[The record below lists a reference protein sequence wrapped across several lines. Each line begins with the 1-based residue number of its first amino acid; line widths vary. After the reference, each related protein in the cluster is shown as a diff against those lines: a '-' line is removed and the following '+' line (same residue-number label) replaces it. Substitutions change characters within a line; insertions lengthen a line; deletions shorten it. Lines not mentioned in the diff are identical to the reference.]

1 MLQDVYHKPRNVVTF
16 ALYRTKVAAL
26 YVSSLCTGIGAPP
39 NSAVNKDNCN
49 VIRRKQMVVAM
60 VLLTLA
66 GLSLLVG
73 CGGPKPVDPGT
84 PEERAKMNAEALSKE
99 SNGPAVSGGSVH
111 GNISGENA
119 APKKKGD

>member
-1 MLQDVYHKPRNVVTF
+1 M
-16 ALYRTKVAAL
+16 
-26 YVSSLCTGIGAPP
+26 
-39 NSAVNKDNCN
+39 
-49 VIRRKQMVVAM
+49 IRKHMVVAT
-60 VLLTLA
+60 VFLTLM
-66 GLSLLVG
+66 GLSLLAG
-73 CGGPKPVDPGT
+73 CAPKAADPGT